1 MQAGGK
7 AAGWEM
13 RWIFLGLVVEEV
25 HLGLQ
30 TGRCAGTGV
39 QRGVE
44 ALLTVLPLQ
53 AHMGRYGEGS
63 RKDLIAPVMEKGDST
78 QMPGLC

>member
-1 MQAGGK
+1 MQVKGK

-13 RWIFLGLVVEEV
+13 RWLFLGLVVEEV

-30 TGRCAGTGV
+30 TGRRAGAGV

-44 ALLTVLPLQ
+44 ALLIVLPLQ
-53 AHMGRYGEGS
+53 AIMGGYGEGS
-63 RKDLIAPVMEKGDST
+63 QKDLTAPVMEEGGST